1 VNISQYT
8 ITQYNE
14 SNLNMM
20 KNIINNRLQLTFTL
34 ISALVLNACANAPL
48 TKLPAHGSYLQQ
60 NQQTSVSANA
70 SAAHINCTVNPLPS
84 ADCHGSKAAQVM
96 SEAKWT
102 EQLHQVNQDNKGMQ
116 YLAPLTTEQ
125 STQHQSINL
134 TEQFSDQALVTL
146 TADDLPLKD
155 YLHYVMGELLGVSYI
170 LGEQVKSDTKTVTL
184 NLQKQI
190 SQRKLF
196 NVSEKLLTER
206 GYVIR
211 FDEGIYY
218 IHQAEGKGN
227 QGSIA
232 YGYGNKTENVP
243 NVSGNIMQLVP
254 FDFGLQSQL
263 SIVLQTIAKVIVL
276 TDVPH
281 NAFIIQGKRAEI
293 LKALDFIHL
302 MDQPNIRNRAV
313 GIYNTVY
320 VSTTVIEKKLPELL
334 AQDGIT
340 SGINNSI
347 NKAVSMIVLD
357 SVSSVIFFAPNNRI
371 LARVH
376 FWLEQLDKAPSGNEL
391 QYFLYHPKF
400 ARATDLGESLQ
411 ALISGS
417 NTAGAGKNT
426 SAAKQNDKVNQTQ
439 SSNSLISAQGK
450 DISLVVDERASA
462 LIFNTSGDKYRQLLP
477 LIKRL
482 DVMPKQVILEVMIAE
497 VTLTDEFQQGL
508 SFALTNMGIA
518 SESGGFNLTSGAAGL
533 SYALSGAQGSLT
545 LNLLQTNSHVNV
557 LSRPSLLVRDG
568 VTANITVGDVIPTVG
583 QIVTDPVNGSITSI
597 VYRKTGVEL
606 QVKPTINALGLVIME
621 IEQKIS
627 NTASGSSSVA
637 GTPTVFERSIKT
649 EVIAQSGQSI
659 ILGGLISENNASNDT
674 RVPFFSSIPLVG
686 HLFNST
692 NESKDKTELVVLV
705 TPRVI
710 ETGDEWASIKAKL
723 SAQFSQLTL
732 K

>member
-1 VNISQYT
+1 MNRIY
-8 ITQYNE
+8 
-14 SNLNMM
+14 NMM
-20 KNIINNRLQLTFTL
+20 KNNNNNRLQLTFTL
-34 ISALVLNACANAPL
+34 ISALVLTACANAPSK
-48 TKLPAHGSYLQQ
+48 KLPVNGSYLQQ
-60 NQQTSVSANA
+60 QKQTSVSANA
-70 SAAHINCTVNPLPS
+70 SPAQINCTANALPS
-84 ADCHGSKAAQVM
+84 VDCRAFTAAKDKAESKSAA
-96 SEAKWT
+96 
-102 EQLHQVNQDNKGMQ
+102 EQLNQINQVNQDEQGVQ
-116 YLAPLTTEQ
+116 YLTPLTTEQ
-125 STQHQSINL
+125 STQHHGIDL

-170 LGEQVKSDTKTVTL
+170 LGEQVKSDTQSVTL
-184 NLQKQI
+184 NLQEQI

-227 QGSIA
+227 QGRIA
-232 YGYGNKTENVP
+232 YGYGNKISNVP
-243 NVSGNIMQLVP
+243 NTSSTIVQLVP
-254 FDFGLQSQL
+254 FEFGMQTSLANTLKQLVNIIANPDFQRSTLL
-263 SIVLQTIAKVIVL
+263 L
-276 TDVPH
+276 
-281 NAFIIQGKRAEI
+281 QGKRKEI
-293 LKALDFIHL
+293 IKALEFIQL
-302 MDQPNIRNRAV
+302 MDQPIFKNRQI
-313 GIYNTVY
+313 GLYKGVY
-320 VSTTVIEKKLPELL
+320 VSTEILMEQLPALL
-334 AQDGIT
+334 KQEGI
-340 SGINNSI
+340 
-347 NKAVSMIVLD
+347 
-357 SVSSVIFFAPNNRI
+357 SVSSAGQNDLAVSLVPLDSIGTLILFANNKTLI
-371 LARVH
+371 DRVG
-376 FWLEQLDKAPSGNEL
+376 FWAQQIDQAPSGNQL
-391 QYFLYHPKF
+391 QYFLYSPQF

-411 ALISGS
+411 MLVSGGSPASLGSRASGS
-417 NTAGAGKNT
+417 T
-426 SAAKQNDKVNQTQ
+426 SAASQNTNNAQ
-439 SSNSLISAQGK
+439 SSKPRNTISATG
-450 DISLVVDERASA
+450 DNITLVVDERANA
-462 LIFNTSGDKYRQLLP
+462 LILNTTGDKYRQLLP

-497 VTLTDEFQQGL
+497 VKLTDEFQQGL

-518 SESGGFNLTSGAAGL
+518 SEVGGFNLTSGAAGL

-606 QVKPTINALGLVIME
+606 QVKPTINARGLVIME
-621 IEQKIS
+621 IDQKIS
-627 NTASGSSSVA
+627 NTASGNSSVA

-649 EVIAQSGQSI
+649 EVIAESGQSI
-659 ILGGLISENNASNDT
+659 ILGGLMSENNASNDT

-692 NESKDKTELVVLV
+692 NDSKDKTELVVLV

-710 ETGDEWASIKAKL
+710 ETGDEWDSIKAKL

-732 K
+732 N